1 MMKAFTLGA
10 TLLVCARLIPNAA
23 HASDAEPRLPPSP
36 ERYRFVLGAGA
47 AAEMET
53 TTAGHSGAAAFLEL
67 EAVDEW
73 LELELGAQLLA
84 TAPGREASLD
94 LLLKKPFRVTPRLE
108 VMTGLGLTVI
118 RASGAGE
125 TRTSWGIEAAVDFM
139 YWPVGRL
146 GFWAEPAYEIVLSG
160 GFARALSCTA
170 GPMLRF

>member
-1 MMKAFTLGA
+1 MKAFTMA
-10 TLLVCARLIPNAA
+10 VTLLACARLIPAAA
-23 HASDAEPRLPPSP
+23 HASDAEARSPPPP

-47 AAEMET
+47 AAEIEPPA
-53 TTAGHSGAAAFLEL
+53 AGHFGATAFLEL
-67 EAVDEW
+67 EAIDGW
-73 LELELGAQLLA
+73 LELELGAQILA

-108 VMTGLGLTVI
+108 VMTGLGPTVI
-118 RASGAGE
+118 QASGAGE

-146 GFWAEPAYEIVLSG
+146 GLWAEPAYEIVLSG
-160 GFARALSCTA
+160 GFAHALACTA